1 VAAVAAAMRWTVAG
15 RRFVAVGASPPAAFA
30 AGIRV
35 RDYQIATYILASLSY
50 GAAGVLLAGF
60 LRTPNI
66 DAGNSYLL
74 PTIAAVVL
82 GGTSLAG
89 GQGSVVATAIG
100 ALFLTQLEQLVLGL
114 GGSEST
120 KLIIQGSI
128 IALGMALRV
137 IPWRKV
143 WSTAVEMSWLVGSR
157 LGSRS
162 PAAGQPQVPEGGDQ

>member
-1 VAAVAAAMRWTVAG
+1 
-15 RRFVAVGASPPAAFA
+15 VAVGASPPAAHA

-35 RDYQIATYILASLSY
+35 RDYQVATYVVASLCY
-50 GAAGVLLAGF
+50 GAAGILLAGF

-100 ALFLTQLEQLVLGL
+100 ALFLTQLEQVVLGL
-114 GGSEST
+114 GADESY

-128 IALGMALRV
+128 IALGMMLRV
-137 IPWRKV
+137 IPWRQ
-143 WSTAVEMSWLVGSR
+143 VGRTIAGLSGTIGSG
-157 LGSRS
+157 LPGSRS
-162 PAAGQPQVPEGGDQ
+162 VAGGRSELPEGSDQ